1 MLSYH
6 YKGLMFIRQ
15 QEGGFNMSYN
25 KATDFALKDTLTSG
39 DPDKVIRGV
48 EIDAELEAV
57 EDAIDSIEN
66 GVTTINGGTY

>member
-1 MLSYH
+1 
-6 YKGLMFIRQ
+6 MFIRQ

>member
-1 MLSYH
+1 MC
-6 YKGLMFIRQ
+6 IRQ
-15 QEGGFNMSYN
+15 QEGEFNMSYN

-39 DPDKVIRGV
+39 DPDKVIRGA

>member
-1 MLSYH
+1 
-6 YKGLMFIRQ
+6 MFIRQ

-39 DPDKVIRGV
+39 DPDKVIRGA
-48 EIDAELEAV
+48 EIDAELEAI
-57 EDAIDSIEN
+57 EDAVDDIEN